1 MKTAA
6 LPLMLGAL
14 GLGLPTSGFAKPVT
28 LRSDLPAYEVAQP
41 DGLPAAPAG
50 REQDCRSA
58 PPQQRAS
65 KAVQAAGWQVISEA
79 SLGGH
84 AVVAFAADS
93 SLGPEGVCEYTNSN
107 LGIFAGE
114 QLVGLYWSRGESSKL
129 FGRLEAGPEGVV
141 TINNSTF
148 PVVPVGQLAYQNDGF
163 VLQALPPSLAG
174 CGGRV
179 DVPQLWLSP
188 IDDMRA
194 RLIETGWSPVVSP
207 AAGSEAEFM
216 QQHGFPE
223 TATCSG
229 SAVNYCSLAYATAGA
244 ELRIITVGELGE
256 HYRPMVADYELTCE
270 GESQ

>member
-1 MKTAA
+1 MKAA
-6 LPLMLGAL
+6 AVPLMLGAL
-14 GLGLPTSGFAKPVT
+14 GLGLPTSGLAAPVT
-28 LRSDLPAYEVAQP
+28 LKSDLPAYEVAQP
-41 DGLPAAPAG
+41 EGLPAAPAG

-58 PPQQRAS
+58 QPQLPAG

-107 LGIFAGE
+107 LGIFDGE
-114 QLVGLYWSRGESSKL
+114 KLVGFYWSQGASSKL
-129 FGRLEAGPEGVV
+129 FGRLDAGPEGVV

-148 PVVPVGQLAYQNDGF
+148 PVVPVGQLAYQDGGF
-163 VLQALPPSLAG
+163 VLQALPPSLAA
-174 CGGRV
+174 CEGRV
-179 DVPQLWLSP
+179 HLPQRWLAP
-188 IDDMRA
+188 IGEMRA
-194 RLIETGWSPVVSP
+194 GLIETGWTPVASP
-207 AAGSEAEFM
+207 ATGSEAEFM

-223 TATCSG
+223 TASCSG

-244 ELRIITVGELGE
+244 TLRIITVGELGE
-256 HYRPMVADYELTCE
+256 DYQPIVADYELTCE